1 MTEVAKTSS
10 SSSEVT
16 SSTDPPTFRVDM
28 VETAS
33 KFLKNSKVVGSPLN
47 VKKDF
52 LMKKG
57 LSEAEIEAALKLVET
72 TTPEVPPTPPMPPIN
87 SVQSFY
93 NVNSLSTKI
102 RDFLNVLLLIGGF
115 SYGAKYL
122 WKKYIVKWLYGK
134 SLVEKS
140 PSEMLT
146 DTSRLILTSI
156 DSMKKSMTALEASIE
171 RYSDKLEQHTEEIK
185 RINDAKLKG
194 KDELK
199 AEIQSVKGI
208 LLSSS
213 VDVQSPYTSLYGRN
227 ISPSRQLFNTQKL
240 FSRSFPV
247 NPTSSLSTT
256 PTIPAWQLENGGSD
270 PDLVTKNP
278 DVTDIKIETNSASA
292 GSSSSEIE
300 MLNDE
305 PNSDENN

>member
-1 MTEVAKTSS
+1 MTEVAPTSS
-10 SSSEVT
+10 
-16 SSTDPPTFRVDM
+16 DPPASIRQEL

-33 KFLKNSKVVGSPLN
+33 KFLNNSKVVGSPLN

-57 LSEAEIEAALKLVET
+57 LTEAEIEAALEIVET
-72 TTPEVPPTPPMPPIN
+72 ASPQIPSTPPIQELK

-93 NVNSLSTKI
+93 SAASFSTKI

-122 WKKYIVKWLYGK
+122 WKKYIAKWLFGK
-134 SLVEKS
+134 SQVEKS

-156 DSMKKSMTALEASIE
+156 DSMKKSMMALESSIE
-171 RYSDKLEQHTEEIK
+171 RYSNKLEQHTEEIK
-185 RINDAKLKG
+185 RINDEKSKG

-213 VDVQSPYTSLYGRN
+213 LDVQSPYTSLYGRN
-227 ISPSRQLFNTQKL
+227 NLSRQLFNTQKH

-247 NPTSSLSTT
+247 HPTSSLSTT
-256 PTIPAWQLENGGSD
+256 PTIPSWQLETGGSET
-270 PDLVTKNP
+270 DLITKTP
-278 DVTDIKIETNSASA
+278 DVADIKIETNSASA

-305 PNSDENN
+305 TNSDENN

>member
-16 SSTDPPTFRVDM
+16 SSTDPPTFRVEM

-93 NVNSLSTKI
+93 HVNSLSTKI

-199 AEIQSVKGI
+199 SEIQSVKGI
-208 LLSSS
+208 LLS
-213 VDVQSPYTSLYGRN
+213 
-227 ISPSRQLFNTQKL
+227 
-240 FSRSFPV
+240 SRSFPV

>member
-1 MTEVAKTSS
+1 MTEVAPTSS
-10 SSSEVT
+10 DSPASIRQEL
-16 SSTDPPTFRVDM
+16 

-33 KFLKNSKVVGSPLN
+33 KFLNNSKVVDSPLN

-57 LSEAEIEAALKLVET
+57 LTEAEIEAALEIVEAA
-72 TTPEVPPTPPMPPIN
+72 TPQIPSTSPIQELK

-93 NVNSLSTKI
+93 SAASFSTKI

-199 AEIQSVKGI
+199 SEIQSVKGI

-300 MLNDE
+300 MLN
-305 PNSDENN
+305 

>member
-16 SSTDPPTFRVDM
+16 SSTDPPTFRVEM

-72 TTPEVPPTPPMPPIN
+72 TIPEVPPTPPMPPIN

-93 NVNSLSTKI
+93 HVNSLSTKI

-134 SLVEKS
+134 SQVEKS

-156 DSMKKSMTALEASIE
+156 DSMKKSMTALESSIE

-208 LLSSS
+208 LLS
-213 VDVQSPYTSLYGRN
+213 R
-227 ISPSRQLFNTQKL
+227 
-240 FSRSFPV
+240 
-247 NPTSSLSTT
+247 
-256 PTIPAWQLENGGSD
+256 
-270 PDLVTKNP
+270 
-278 DVTDIKIETNSASA
+278 
-292 GSSSSEIE
+292 
-300 MLNDE
+300 
-305 PNSDENN
+305 

>member
-1 MTEVAKTSS
+1 MTEVAPTSS
-10 SSSEVT
+10 
-16 SSTDPPTFRVDM
+16 DPPASIRQEL

-33 KFLKNSKVVGSPLN
+33 KFLNNSKVVGSPLN

-57 LSEAEIEAALKLVET
+57 LTEAEIEAALEIVET
-72 TTPEVPPTPPMPPIN
+72 ASPQIPSTPPLQELQ

-93 NVNSLSTKI
+93 SAASFSTKI
-102 RDFLNVLLLIGGF
+102 RDFLNILLLIGGF

-122 WKKYIVKWLYGK
+122 WKKYIAKWLFGK
-134 SLVEKS
+134 SQVEKS

-156 DSMKKSMTALEASIE
+156 DSMKKSMMALESSIE
-171 RYSDKLEQHTEEIK
+171 RYSNKLEQHTEEIK
-185 RINDAKLKG
+185 RINDEKSKG

-208 LLSSS
+208 LLSS
-213 VDVQSPYTSLYGRN
+213 
-227 ISPSRQLFNTQKL
+227 
-240 FSRSFPV
+240 RSFPV
-247 NPTSSLSTT
+247 HPTSSLSTT
-256 PTIPAWQLENGGSD
+256 PTIPSWQLETGGSET
-270 PDLVTKNP
+270 DLITKTP
-278 DVTDIKIETNSASA
+278 DVADIKIETNSASA

-305 PNSDENN
+305 PNSDET